1 MPLFRRQVIKPTAD
15 LDAVA
20 YIGLARI
27 TDVVAQNA
35 INDFVLGIK
44 ALGLYN
50 NMVCYP
56 LRSSQN
62 AGTGTT
68 AYSLGGLGT
77 FNGTLV
83 NGPTWGSDGVIFD
96 GSNDF
101 IITGV
106 EVSDYPSGV
115 SILSVFNAQTDTQ
128 DFSMFFGDEGD
139 GGSGRH
145 FCMIRR
151 AGSANQVT
159 IVTNM
164 TGGSITS
171 TQNITFGQF
180 NQVHARVVAP
190 SNFIS
195 VNSTA
200 ETSATGSGTFTVT
213 PITEDRIGF
222 GARQKATTPAFFA
235 KMTASFGALFSS
247 GTSSSQMQS
256 VKSLYK
262 TTLGQGLGLP

>member
-1 MPLFRRQVIKPTAD
+1 MSILIKPAYDADASTYFTTAGVTST
-15 LDAVA
+15 AGRQQ
-20 YIGLARI
+20 ISR
-27 TDVVAQNA
+27 
-35 INDFVLGIK
+35 FVTGIK
-44 ALGLYN
+44 DLGLWSS
-50 NMVCYP
+50 MVCWP

-68 AYSLGGLGT
+68 AYSLGGLGSY
-77 FNGTLV
+77 NGTLT
-83 NGPTWGSDGVIFD
+83 NGPTWGANGITFD
-96 GSNDF
+96 GTNDY
-101 IITGV
+101 IITDV

-159 IVTNM
+159 IVTNL

-222 GARQKATTPAFFA
+222 GARQKATSPAFYA

-247 GTSSSQMQS
+247 ASSSSQMQS